1 MKKVLW
7 LSSWYPNR
15 SEPLAGDFIERHA
28 MAAATL
34 NRVHVLFVTKDN
46 SGPPGLKLEMRKY
59 GNGSGATIRYY
70 KPWLPS
76 GKLESFL
83 SGIRYFFIFR
93 SLLAQ
98 HIRREGRPDLV
109 HVHICFRAGLLGLY
123 CHYRYGIKY
132 IVSEHWSIFSPDAR
146 DAFEKKTFLLRWT
159 VGKIYRHAAG
169 STAVSAQLS
178 AALVRKFDIDPPVV
192 LPNVVDSSKFFPGQH
207 SHSLFRFIHIST
219 LSYQKNPEQI
229 VDALAM
235 LKERTTIPFE
245 LVIYGPPRK
254 DIQKYAEQKGLSA
267 LIDFRGEVN
276 HDEIALQIRHS
287 AALILFSRFET
298 FGCVVAEALVSG
310 VPVIVSDIAVMKELV
325 TDFKNGILVPAD
337 RPDTLAGKMRWMI
350 VNRYRFSS
358 EIISAEAGR
367 KYGIS
372 RIAGLFDSFYNKVTR
387 SIT

>member
-1 MKKVLW
+1 
-7 LSSWYPNR
+7 
-15 SEPLAGDFIERHA
+15 
-28 MAAATL
+28 
-34 NRVHVLFVTKDN
+34 
-46 SGPPGLKLEMRKY
+46 
-59 GNGSGATIRYY
+59 
-70 KPWLPS
+70 
-76 GKLESFL
+76 
-83 SGIRYFFIFR
+83 
-93 SLLAQ
+93 
-98 HIRREGRPDLV
+98 
-109 HVHICFRAGLLGLY
+109 
-123 CHYRYGIKY
+123 
-132 IVSEHWSIFSPDAR
+132 
-146 DAFEKKTFLLRWT
+146 
-159 VGKIYRHAAG
+159 
-169 STAVSAQLS
+169 
-178 AALVRKFDIDPPVV
+178 PVV

-254 DIQKYAEQKGLSA
+254 DIQNYVEQKGLSA